1 MPNTYINK
9 LIVGEEIKFDLT
21 QDDVTPDKLA
31 NGIKAHDKS
40 GAPIVGTCTFDADT
54 RDATAT
60 AAEILSGETAYKSGA
75 KITGTMPNNGAKT
88 LNITKK

>member
-31 NGIKAHDKS
+31 KGIKAHDKS
-40 GAPIVGTCTFDADT
+40 GAH
-54 RDATAT
+54 
-60 AAEILSGETAYKSGA
+60 
-75 KITGTMPNNGAKT
+75 ITGRLDAGRDTCAVGRGQH
-88 LNITKK
+88 

>member
-40 GAPIVGTCTFDADT
+40 GAPIVGTCT
-54 RDATAT
+54 
-60 AAEILSGETAYKSGA
+60 AE
-75 KITGTMPNNGAKT
+75 
-88 LNITKK
+88 